1 MLATQWGFYFGCSAG
16 VPLAVASPSC
26 PRGGGPSGRPDTQQE
41 SDSARNRAPRTAAL
55 ALGPS
60 ARTFPKVAWGYNYGV
75 WVRPLIAVL
84 ALAGLADAFYFTFA
98 YYGRIKKAR
107 WVPEILCAR
116 EGSNCVTVVQTPYA
130 RVFGV
135 PNSLLGVV
143 YYLLLIVWAV
153 AAPPVSAMGWILI
166 AASAGTVIL
175 GFYLIYALRRKLY
188 IDCPF
193 CYAAHTINALLL
205 ILLILANRS

>member
-1 MLATQWGFYFGCSAG
+1 MWLR
-16 VPLAVASPSC
+16 VL
-26 PRGGGPSGRPDTQQE
+26 
-41 SDSARNRAPRTAAL
+41 AAL
-55 ALGPS
+55 
-60 ARTFPKVAWGYNYGV
+60 
-75 WVRPLIAVL
+75 L

-143 YYLLLIVWAV
+143 YYLLLILWAV
-153 AAPPVSAMGWILI
+153 TTPRARAVGWALI
-166 AASAGTVIL
+166 AASAGTVVL
-175 GFYLIYALRRKLY
+175 GFYLIYSLWRKLY
-188 IDCPF
+188 IDCPL
-193 CYAAHTINALLL
+193 CYAAHAINGVLLV
-205 ILLILANRS
+205 LLILAKGS

>member
-1 MLATQWGFYFGCSAG
+1 LKHIE
-16 VPLAVASPSC
+16 VN
-26 PRGGGPSGRPDTQQE
+26 GR
-41 SDSARNRAPRTAAL
+41 
-55 ALGPS
+55 
-60 ARTFPKVAWGYNYGV
+60 V
-75 WVRPLIAVL
+75 WVRILVAVL

-135 PNSLLGVV
+135 PNSLLGIV
-143 YYLLLIVWAV
+143 YYLLLIVWALTASGASV
-153 AAPPVSAMGWILI
+153 IGWAMI

-175 GFYLIYALRRKLY
+175 GFYLIYSLRRRLY
-188 IDCPF
+188 TDCPL
-193 CYAAHTINALLL
+193 CYAAHAINAALLVLL
-205 ILLILANRS
+205 IMAQRS